1 MDYEP
6 LPEAP
11 AGPPPLAEQ
20 TPRGPLRVQRPGK
33 LQRTGGPRGP
43 GRPRAVRG
51 HLWKWAWAYA
61 LGLGACSGM
70 LVAAVI
76 HMPEVDKIE
85 DFRPGL
91 VTELFDRHGGPY
103 ANYSLERRV
112 LLRQG
117 QVPKL
122 LQDAIVAVE
131 DEHFFQHGGV
141 DLSGVLRAAV
151 ENVRAGKIAQG
162 ASTLTMQVAENVF
175 HTRGRSWQRKIE
187 EALLAVEIEKRYS
200 KQQIITLYTNIIY
213 IGNGNYGMA
222 AAAADYFNKPVGQLT
237 LVEAATLAGI
247 PQRPNDYNPFRN
259 PTGVVKRRNHVLR
272 RMLSG
277 GKIDEPTYRAA
288 VAEPLLLAQRR
299 RTPQESGGTYFAEEV
314 RRYLEQ
320 RYGSQRLYGAGLRVQ
335 TTLDPK
341 MQRAADDA
349 MRRHLLAMD
358 HRRGWRGPLVHLD
371 REDPEKQVLPSW
383 RRGEPVV
390 AGRWYEGV
398 VLSAAAD
405 SAEVRI
411 GEERFALGLDGIK
424 WTRKTKVSDALRR
437 GDVAWFRLEEPPK
450 PDEKAP
456 AAARRPAGGPPRLLL
471 EQEPRIEGVMLVLD
485 SASGAVRAMVG
496 GWDFERSKFNRATQ
510 AQRQVGSAF
519 KPFVYGA
526 AVEQGYT
533 AADTLFDAPTAFI
546 GADSKLSYHPQNYY
560 HRYAGMITLRRAL
573 EQSVNIPAVKLL
585 DLIGVRRVIDYTRRC
600 GIASPLPPYPSLALG
615 SADLVPLELAAA
627 YAAFANAGLYMQP
640 YFVEQVSTSEGE
652 VLEHHTAQA
661 RKAMDAPEAYVLT
674 HMLEGVIDHGT
685 AFALSQL
692 DVDIAGKT
700 GTTDDYSDAWFVG
713 YTPKLTILTW
723 VGYDVKKSL
732 GGGMTGAAAALPP
745 WKELAE
751 RGLAEGWIAKGERF
765 AMPPGVT
772 MLAIERYTGLLPPPG
787 GGSYLRLQQEAFVA
801 GTEPSRPWDG
811 STATARALPWYQQ
824 RAFYLPKEGERMP

>member
-20 TPRGPLRVQRPGK
+20 TPRGPLRVRRPGK
-33 LQRTGGPRGP
+33 LRRDPA
-43 GRPRAVRG
+43 RPRRTVRG
-51 HLWKWAWAYA
+51 HLWRWAWVYA
-61 LGLGACSGM
+61 LGLGACSGL

-76 HMPEVDKIE
+76 HMPEVDAID

-91 VTELFDRHGGPY
+91 VTELFDRHGGSY
-103 ANYSLERRV
+103 ANYAFERRV

-131 DEHFFQHGGV
+131 DQHFTEHSGV
-141 DLSGVLRAAV
+141 DLAGILRAAV
-151 ENVRAGKIAQG
+151 ENVRAGRIQQG

-175 HTRGRSWQRKIE
+175 HTRGRSWRRKIE

-200 KQQIITLYTNIIY
+200 KQQIITLYCNVIY
-213 IGNGNYGMA
+213 TGNGNYGMA
-222 AAAADYFNKPVGQLT
+222 AAATDYFNKPVGQLT
-237 LVEAATLAGI
+237 LAEAATLAGI
-247 PQRPNDYNPFRN
+247 PQRPNEYNPYHN
-259 PTGVVKRRNHVLR
+259 PAGVTKRRNHVLR
-272 RMLSG
+272 RMLAAN
-277 GKIDEPTYRAA
+277 KIDEPTYRAA

-320 RYGSQRLYGAGLRVQ
+320 RYGSQRLYGAGLRVG

-341 MQRAADDA
+341 MQAAA
-349 MRRHLLAMD
+349 EEAVRKHLLAMD

-371 REDPEKQVLPSW
+371 REDPEAQTLPSW
-383 RRGEPVV
+383 RRGERVV
-390 AGRWYEGV
+390 PGRWYEGV
-398 VLSAAAD
+398 VVAAGPD

-411 GEERFALGLDGIK
+411 GEERFTLERHGIA
-424 WTRKTKVSDALRR
+424 WTRKAKVSDALKR
-437 GDVAWFRLEEPPK
+437 GDVAWFRLEAPTPA
-450 PDEKAP
+450 DGKAP
-456 AAARRPAGGPPRLLL
+456 ARAVAAKEPATPRLML

-526 AVEQGYT
+526 AIEQGYT

-546 GADSKLSYHPQNYY
+546 GADAKLSYFPQNYY
-560 HRYAGMITLRRAL
+560 HKYAGVITLRRAL
-573 EQSVNIPAVKLL
+573 EQSVNVPAVKLL
-585 DLIGVRRVIDYTRRC
+585 DLIGVRRVIDFARRT

-615 SADLVPLELAAA
+615 SADLVPIELAAA
-627 YAAFANAGLYMQP
+627 YATFANSGLYMHP
-640 YFVEQVSTSEGE
+640 YFVEQVATADGE
-652 VLEHHTAQA
+652 VLEHHTPQA
-661 RKAMDAPEAYVLT
+661 RKAMDAPAAYVLT

-685 AFALSQL
+685 AFSLSPL
-692 DVDIAGKT
+692 EVDIAGKT

-713 YTPKLTILTW
+713 YTPKLTMLTW

-732 GGGMTGAAAALPP
+732 GNGMTGAAAALPP
-745 WKELAE
+745 WKEVAE
-751 RGLAEGWIAKGERF
+751 RGLAEGWIAKGEKF
-765 AMPPGVT
+765 VAPPGVT
-772 MLAIERYTGLLPPPG
+772 MLAVERYTGLLPPPG

-801 GTEPSRPWDG
+801 GTEPNRPWEG
-811 STATARALPWYQQ
+811 SLASVSGLPWYQQ